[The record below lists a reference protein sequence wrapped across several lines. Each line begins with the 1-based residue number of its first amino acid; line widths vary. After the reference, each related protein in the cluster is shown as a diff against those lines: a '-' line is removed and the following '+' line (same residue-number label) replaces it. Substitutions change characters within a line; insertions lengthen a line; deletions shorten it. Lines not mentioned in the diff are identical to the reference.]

1 MVLVFFFY
9 VSRFALIMRAKYNFN
24 EEYEITLTD
33 SKKIYGILMRFQYG
47 FIDTCNYP
55 AYCKGKYT

>member
-1 MVLVFFFY
+1 MFFFFY

-33 SKKIYGILMRFQYG
+33 SKKICGILMRFQYG

-55 AYCKGKYT
+55 ADGKGKYT